1 MGIRDALKKREE
13 KREAAANGGNEFP
26 EGVTRYVKLGKHG
39 EVNSEGKTF
48 VMLADPDDWYFYF
61 VHEDSAFDG
70 KRTVHAFRKHTCLH
84 NPKEPA
90 GDGIIDYEKPDKDV
104 CISCKAGAKR
114 KLYAMIPVYDPEYK
128 TYRVIDT
135 KEYHVNNLILD
146 YDKAEKMG
154 RKFNAEYTLV
164 GEAVHIKQ
172 VDKTYALEGAVLE
185 ELFKGAPP
193 EAVKKAVSEILEDA
207 KKFIGMDFDYEELA
221 NFREESDIV
230 ELLRDADDKAIDKS
244 VLPDEVTSE
253 DGGDDNEEQFDF

>member
-84 NPKEPA
+84 NPKVPA

-128 TYRVIDT
+128 TFRVIDT

-172 VDKTYALEGAVLE
+172 VDKTYSLESGELPDEHLE
-185 ELFKGAPP
+185 E
-193 EAVKKAVSEILEDA
+193 A

-230 ELLRDADDKAIDKS
+230 ELLRNADDKAIDKS
-244 VLPDEVTSE
+244 VLPDAGASE
-253 DGGDDNEEQFDF
+253 DGDNDNEEQFDF